1 MDNQS
6 FTPSHWRM
14 NLIPIMGAVISFIL
28 AISYWIERIQTQS
41 KKDQKITQSAIKL
54 SPPSVLFLC
63 LTLLQFH
70 IYLEISNEMNA
81 VPSFYGTHIPIL
93 YLIGPIS
100 YRFFEELSGKNFN
113 QLRAFHY
120 LPFAS
125 SIPFLYFLKSNG
137 LLDPKEMFMKHDE
150 VSSYDFTFLLLGM
163 GVLSIFFYTLSIFFR
178 VLRWKLQGK
187 GSVES
192 SFRPFVFLI
201 LYSLFV
207 LVLFVLAQWAY
218 MELFFPACF
227 ALTSL
232 LFAII
237 VLKLNGNGFL
247 SNFKTEFREARY
259 KESRVKGID
268 VPSVLERLDGL
279 MQVDRM
285 YLDDRLTLVSVAKRL
300 DITSHQL
307 SEILNTKLG
316 TSFRNYT
323 NQFRLLEAKKLL
335 LERPDMAIIAIIY
348 ASGFNSKSSFHKL
361 FQTHF
366 GTSPQNY
373 RLKRKENMKSKS

>member
-1 MDNQS
+1 
-6 FTPSHWRM
+6 M
-14 NLIPIMGAVISFIL
+14 NLIPIMGAVISSIL
-28 AISYWIERIQTQS
+28 AISYWIENFQKKSES
-41 KKDQKITQSAIKL
+41 KKTKIISTIKL
-54 SPPSVLFLC
+54 SPPSILFFC

-70 IYLEISNEMNA
+70 IYLEISNEMKA
-81 VPSFYGTHIPIL
+81 IPSFYGIHIPVL
-93 YLIGPIS
+93 YLIGPVS
-100 YRFFEELSGKNFN
+100 YQFFEELSGQNSN
-113 QLRAFHY
+113 QIRILHF
-120 LPFAS
+120 LPFVL
-125 SIPFLYFLKSNG
+125 SILLLSILKSNG
-137 LLDPKEMFMKHDE
+137 LLNPNLMFKNHEE
-150 VSSYDFTFLLLGM
+150 VSTHDFIFLLLGI
-163 GVLSIFFYTLSIFFR
+163 GVLSIFIYTLAIFIR
-178 VLRWKLQGK
+178 VLRWKMQWK

-201 LYSLFV
+201 MYSLFV
-207 LVLFVLAQWAY
+207 LVLFVLAQWVY
-218 MELFFPACF
+218 MDLFFPACF

-237 VLKLNGNGFL
+237 LLKLNGKGLL

-268 VPSVLERLDGL
+268 IPSVLERMDGL
-279 MQVDRM
+279 MNVDRL

-300 DITSHQL
+300 DLSSHQL
-307 SEILNTKLG
+307 SEILNHKLG
-316 TSFRNYT
+316 TSFRNYI

-373 RLKRKENMKSKS
+373 RSKVKEKMETKS